1 MVATLSIGLFGAWVA
16 LALLQPN
23 LAD

>member
-1 MVATLSIGLFGAWVA
+1 LMVATLSIGLFGAWVA
-16 LALLQPN
+16 IALQPN